1 MNQLTADG
9 DLARAFASVRD
20 ALVPGG
26 HGDGGEEVRD
36 RIAQRPYANQE
47 VEDAMAGARF
57 ALLGREN
64 FNPFEPGAAPMKAFR
79 VVRKS

>member
-20 ALVPGG
+20 AL
-26 HGDGGEEVRD
+26 
-36 RIAQRPYANQE
+36 
-47 VEDAMAGARF
+47 AGARF